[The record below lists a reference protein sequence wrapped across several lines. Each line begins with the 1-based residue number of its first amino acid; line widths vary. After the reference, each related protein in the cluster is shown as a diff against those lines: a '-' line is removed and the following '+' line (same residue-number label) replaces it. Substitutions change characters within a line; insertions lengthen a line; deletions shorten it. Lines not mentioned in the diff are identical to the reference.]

1 MRAVVQ
7 ILKQGKAL
15 GIHLILNHSRP
26 EISIRYELL
35 HMLQTKISYYDKKST
50 VIDGTDKLIKGN
62 DVLVTIPTSN
72 RPVRLNLAIA
82 EDQTKQDII
91 DYISKTEDE
100 R

>member
-1 MRAVVQ
+1 
-7 ILKQGKAL
+7 
-15 GIHLILNHSRP
+15 
-26 EISIRYELL
+26 
-35 HMLQTKISYYDKKST
+35 MLQTKISYYDKKST
-50 VIDGTDKLIKGN
+50 VIEGTDKLIKGN

-82 EDQTKQDII
+82 EEQTKQDII